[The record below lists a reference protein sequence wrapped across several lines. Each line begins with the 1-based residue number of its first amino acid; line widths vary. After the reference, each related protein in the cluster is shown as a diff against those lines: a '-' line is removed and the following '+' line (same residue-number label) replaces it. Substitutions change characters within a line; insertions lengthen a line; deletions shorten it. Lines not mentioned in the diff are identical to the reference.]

1 MMKKK
6 LKAAL
11 CSGTLLLA
19 SAFTLSAEEEDA
31 IKNSQAPS
39 SSEAGNSEAVSSAER
54 AASPA
59 AAAPSEALKLMKEG
73 RFQEALPLFE
83 KEIRE
88 SPGNIQLKQRYSEL
102 KKNLRR
108 EELVREESNPE
119 LLAKLGRQ
127 LKSFYYSLG
136 LFEKAEAV
144 ERKIHEV
151 SPTTENAANLG
162 ATLLNLN
169 KNREAAELFSKTD
182 LSDAKSFPLL
192 CAALAYARSGD
203 ARKASELAARCRME
217 SLSANELLLFARTAA
232 ACGNCEKASGAVAKI
247 LENTPPSRRKGLKD
261 FFQEEDFSRIR
272 DSKEFR
278 SALETP
284 SRVKDSCAGCPNRG
298 TSRCDG
304 DGKKHSGN
312 SECSDCDSKS

>member
-1 MMKKK
+1 MKKK
-6 LKAAL
+6 LQTIL
-11 CSGTLLLA
+11 CTGTLLLA
-19 SAFTLSAEEEDA
+19 SAFAW
-31 IKNSQAPS
+31 QAS
-39 SSEAGNSEAVSSAER
+39 
-54 AASPA
+54 A
-59 AAAPSEALKLMKEG
+59 AAAQEGGGGKDGPGESSPAPVPEAEGNSSSRALTLMKEG

-83 KEIRE
+83 KEISE
-88 SPGNIQLKQRYSEL
+88 SPRNAAILKQHYGAL
-102 KKNLRR
+102 KKTIRR
-108 EELVREESNPE
+108 EELFREESNPE
-119 LLAKLGRQ
+119 LLAKIGRQ

-192 CAALAYARSGD
+192 CAALAYARCGD
-203 ARKASELAARCRME
+203 AQKASELATRCRMD

-232 ACGNCEKASGAVAKI
+232 ACGNCERASEAVAKI

-284 SRVKDSCAGCPNRG
+284 SRVKDSCEGCPNRG

-304 DGKKHSGN
+304 NGKKQSGN

>member
-88 SPGNIQLKQRYSEL
+88 SPANIQLKQRYSEL

-108 EELVREESNPE
+108 EELFREESNPE

-261 FFQEEDFSRIR
+261 FVQEEDFSRIR